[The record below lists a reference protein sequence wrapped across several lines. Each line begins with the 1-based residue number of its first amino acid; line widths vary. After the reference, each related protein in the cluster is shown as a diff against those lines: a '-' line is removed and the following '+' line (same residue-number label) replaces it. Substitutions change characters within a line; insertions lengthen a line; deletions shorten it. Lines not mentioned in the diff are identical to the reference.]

1 MKNKK
6 IIPVLLGADLN
17 CYSVARAFHEAY
29 GVMSEVFGKCNLGT
43 IKYSKFINFH
53 LIDKDITDSALTD
66 KLIDFAKEHAG
77 SSLFLVGCTDD
88 YAEKIILSQEK
99 LSEYYFCPC
108 PAE

>member
-88 YAEKIILSQEK
+88 YAEK
-99 LSEYYFCPC
+99 
-108 PAE
+108 